1 MRFSEIINEISR
13 RDFLKGA
20 GATTFSAILP
30 NITNATTRET
40 AISNIASI
48 AGTIHDMQKL
58 GWSRSQII
66 KDFERRNTGPDL
78 MKVVTIVASMAFVY
92 PKGYL
97 TRAEFVRMVEQQA
110 RQNLPDDPEQVARK
124 KAEADKIDRSYR
136 DRLKRDQEEMRKEKE
151 IADEKQR
158 IEQEK
163 IDNFNKDLTEFAS
176 RSSELITQ
184 RFNYLI
190 QNKMKR
196 IESIPDTK
204 VQVQITANGSLAKFG
219 IYPNQHNDQIF
230 SFLGL
235 SSYDQQKNGKAAWEL
250 FKNPKLYLD
259 LFPEVPADVFQQASE
274 NNIMIMDIEFSGENW
289 SIQNGFS
296 NTINVVINFTKLTNP
311 KLLSNYKFQIKPQT
325 VTK

>member
-1 MRFSEIINEISR
+1 MRFSEIINEITR

-110 RQNLPDDPEQVARK
+110 RQNLPDDPGQVARK
-124 KAEADKIDRSYR
+124 KAETDRINREYNANR
-136 DRLKRDQEEMRKEKE
+136 QRDQEERRQAKE
-151 IADEKQR
+151 IADTKQR
-158 IEQEK
+158 QQQQVENYIKDIKQNIRKKLDFILPNVFKKLKADSSIILNFKNQVDCTVELSVDQEGNIK
-163 IDNFNKDLTEFAS
+163 KFMILKNLPKEFRFYKYGISDLYTDPRLYSPGKNLNFN
-176 RSSELITQ
+176 I
-184 RFNYLI
+184 
-190 QNKMKR
+190 
-196 IESIPDTK
+196 IPPMS
-204 VQVQITANGSLAKFG
+204 N
-219 IYPNQHNDQIF
+219 
-230 SFLGL
+230 
-235 SSYDQQKNGKAAWEL
+235 EL
-250 FKNPKLYLD
+250 FK
-259 LFPEVPADVFQQASE
+259 
-274 NNIMIMDIEFSGENW
+274 
-289 SIQNGFS
+289 
-296 NTINVVINFTKLTNP
+296 
-311 KLLSNYKFQIKPQT
+311 LLSSNESTVDIKISFIPLLGGSFDDVASKSESTGHPGSVPVVYIKNYSA
-325 VTK
+325 